1 LDKKKIQRILVFW
14 LKVGL
19 SGTALYFVARKLDAK
34 QLFSILMQLRYT
46 YIVPAILFF
55 CLSKLFSV
63 FKTDLL
69 MRNAGIHMTLWENLK
84 LYWAGMFY
92 NQFLPGGIGGDTYKV
107 FLLKNEKQVAW
118 RTGIG
123 IMLNDRISGIIVLCT
138 LVSAL
143 YYCIAFSRILNYFI
157 WIAFLM
163 FPLIY
168 YLFLNRFYPV
178 HRKSF
183 HTLLFYSIFVQA
195 FQFIM
200 LAFVLAAVDQHDHL
214 VTYVFIFGIS
224 SVGANLPIS
233 IGGIGIREFIFAAG
247 AQFFGLIPEQAVL
260 LSISFYFISFLVSL
274 PGIIWV
280 FRSPFPLPEV
290 SLASGISSSFEG
302 TVQTNERYHYIK

>member
-1 LDKKKIQRILVFW
+1 LDKKKIQRILVFL

-19 SGTALYFVARKLDAK
+19 SGIALYFVARKLDAK
-34 QLFSILMQLRYT
+34 QLHSILAQLHYSF
-46 YIVPAILFF
+46 ILPAIVFF
-55 CLSKLFSV
+55 SLSKLFSV
-63 FKTDLL
+63 FKSDLL
-69 MRNAGIHMTLWENLK
+69 MRDAGIHLNLLENLK

-107 FLLKNEKQVAW
+107 ILLKKEKQVQW
-118 RTGIG
+118 RNGID

-143 YYCIAFSRILNYFI
+143 YYCIAFNRILNYFA
-157 WIAFLM
+157 WLPFLI
-163 FPLIY
+163 FPLVY
-168 YLFLNRFYPV
+168 YLFLNRFYPA

-183 HTLLFYSIFVQA
+183 SRVMIYSIFVQA

-200 LAFVLAAVDQHDHL
+200 LVFVLAAVDQHHQL
-214 VTYVFIFGIS
+214 ITYLFIFGIS
-224 SVGANLPIS
+224 SIAANLPIS

-260 LSISFYFISFLVSL
+260 LSMSFYFISFLVSL

-280 FRSPFPLPEV
+280 FHSPFQSPEV
-290 SLASGISSSFEG
+290 SLVAGIS
-302 TVQTNERYHYIK
+302 